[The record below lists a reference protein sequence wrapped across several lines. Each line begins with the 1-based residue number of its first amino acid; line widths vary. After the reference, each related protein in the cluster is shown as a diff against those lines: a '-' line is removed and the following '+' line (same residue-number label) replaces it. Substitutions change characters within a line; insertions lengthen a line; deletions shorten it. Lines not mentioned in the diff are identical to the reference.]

1 MPFTKLSLATRL
13 PRGPNIFNPFAGCCI
28 DPKFSENQFAIMC
41 EAGKERLQWQDG
53 VGNIQ
58 VRNIL
63 AKKILRVGKYSVG
76 QPLS

>member
-28 DPKFSENQFAIMC
+28 DPKFSENQIAIMC

-76 QPLS
+76 QALS

>member
-1 MPFTKLSLATRL
+1 
-13 PRGPNIFNPFAGCCI
+13 
-28 DPKFSENQFAIMC
+28 MC
-41 EAGKERLQWQDG
+41 EAGKERLQWQDGVGNIQVRNILFYSGEKYFG

-76 QPLS
+76 QALS